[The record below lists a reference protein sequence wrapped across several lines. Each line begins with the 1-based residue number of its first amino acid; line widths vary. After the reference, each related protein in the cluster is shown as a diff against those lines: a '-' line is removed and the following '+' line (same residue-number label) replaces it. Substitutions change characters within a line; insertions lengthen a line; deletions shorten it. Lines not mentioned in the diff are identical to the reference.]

1 LTENPIII
9 EDGDD
14 NGDLM
19 DRSDHTSHQMTVND
33 LGVESENTD
42 RHASGA
48 VLAGEGV
55 ANSDPDDAA
64 TSQGDDHLWV
74 TGPASFSPE
83 IPESDY
89 ATTLDEER
97 QPIPFMQGD
106 SIPSP
111 SSKRSRS
118 ISGSVQSDGCSSE
131 LIVDGFAKDDGGV
144 EGDGLPPSKRV
155 RPSLPLMKAADNRSS
170 PATALA
176 VEDLRDDQGYRVQRI
191 IGESESKFNV
201 TVVTNIWLAKPLVDP
216 KLVRYYE
223 RGQSMS
229 GCDQM

>member
-33 LGVESENTD
+33 LGVESENID

-48 VLAGEGV
+48 VLAAEGV
-55 ANSDPDDAA
+55 PNSDPDDAA
-64 TSQGDDHLWV
+64 ISRDDDHLWM
-74 TGPASFSPE
+74 TGPTSLSPE

-97 QPIPFMQGD
+97 QPIPFVQGD

-118 ISGSVQSDGCSSE
+118 LSVSVQSDDCSSE
-131 LIVDGFAKDDGGV
+131 SVFDAFSEDDGGV

-155 RPSLPLMKAADNRSS
+155 RPSLPLLKATDSKSS
-170 PATALA
+170 PAAALS
-176 VEDLRDDQGYRVQRI
+176 VEGLRDDQGYRVQRI
-191 IGESESKFNV
+191 ISESESKFKI
-201 TVVTNIWLAKPLVDP
+201 TVVTDIWLAKPLVDP
-216 KLVRYYE
+216 KLVRDYKRE
-223 RGQSMS
+223 VDLSE
-229 GCDQM
+229 CTQM